1 MSDSPSAVT
10 PVSEPSPELSSAA
23 APAMPLFATCPRGVE
38 PLLLE
43 ELRSLGA
50 ASVKETVGGIHASG
64 DLAFAYKACLW
75 SRLASRILMPLQ
87 RFPLSGGSGPHAGS
101 EQLYA
106 AAHAIDWPELFDA
119 RFSFAIEV
127 AGRSQIVTHS
137 HYAALKVKDAVADR
151 FRAAVGKRPDVDAEA
166 PDIRIHLHLD
176 GEFATLSL
184 DLAGES
190 LHQRGYRHRGVTAP
204 LKENLAAAL
213 LLRAGWPAIAARGGG
228 LLDPMCGSGTLVI
241 EAGWIAA
248 DIAPGLLRE
257 RWGFAAWN
265 EHQPKLWRTLRE
277 QAEGRRERGLKAEL
291 PALVGRDLDPAAI
304 SAARTNGQR
313 AGLTGK
319 VDFTVGDA
327 TAATPPAGA
336 PGLVICNPPYGE
348 RLANEAELVKLHSLY
363 GSRLKAA
370 FGAWR
375 AALFTGR
382 PDLGHR
388 LGLRADK
395 LYAFYNG
402 ALPCK
407 LLLMDVHAQAANA
420 APPAPVSERPTEG
433 SEPDSST
440 ALAVSRP
447 SPLGSG
453 ERKEVA
459 PDFANRLRKNLSHLN
474 KWAKR
479 SGVSN
484 YRLYDADL
492 KDYAVAVDLYA
503 TPERHAVVQEYAP
516 PKTIEPAAAE
526 RRLREALTVIQQV
539 LELPSANLHYK
550 LRRAQ
555 KGPSQYQ
562 RQADTERY
570 HIVQEHGAKLW
581 VNFDDYLDTGLFLD
595 HRPMRLRLQKECAG
609 KRFLNLFCYTG
620 AATVQA
626 AVGGA
631 AQTLSV
637 DLSNTYLDWLAQN
650 LELNQI
656 ACTEVDGRG
665 PLPTRLPAHATLR
678 ADCLE
683 WLARTA
689 ADPRAPQFDVIFC
702 DPPTFSNSKKMEDS
716 WDVQRDHAALIADAM
731 RLLAPGGVLYF
742 SCNRQRF
749 KLDALEGYQVRDIS
763 PQTLDEDFKRPPP
776 AHRCWR
782 ITA

>member
-1 MSDSPSAVT
+1 MSDSQ
-10 PVSEPSPELSSAA
+10 SEAPEASPAL
-23 APAMPLFATCPRGVE
+23 PYFATCPRGVE

-43 ELRSLGA
+43 ELRGFGA
-50 ASVKETVGGIHASG
+50 ASVKETVGGIHATG

-87 RFPLSGGSGPHAGS
+87 RFALTGGSGPHAGS
-101 EQLYA
+101 EALYA

-119 RFSFAIEV
+119 RYSFAIEV
-127 AGRSQIVTHS
+127 AGRSQVVTHS

-176 GEFATLSL
+176 GEHATLSL

-248 DIAPGLLRE
+248 DTAPGLLRE
-257 RWGFAAWN
+257 RWGFSAWN

-277 QAEGRRERGLKAEL
+277 QAETRRERGLKGAL
-291 PALVGRDLDPAAI
+291 PPLVGRDLDPAAI

-327 TAATPPAGA
+327 TAALPPAGE

-363 GSRLKAA
+363 GSRLKSE
-370 FGAWR
+370 FGGWK

-395 LYAFYNG
+395 MYSFFNG

-407 LLLMDVHAQAANA
+407 LLLIDVHAANVLAPRPEPVEVGSAAHEESPAFSA
-420 APPAPVSERPTEG
+420 APAVPPA
-433 SEPDSST
+433 
-440 ALAVSRP
+440 AK
-447 SPLGSG
+447 G

-492 KDYAVAVDLYA
+492 KDYAVAVDLYN

-570 HIVQEHGAKLW
+570 HVATEHGAKLW
-581 VNFDDYLDTGLFLD
+581 VNFDDYLDTGVFLD
-595 HRPMRLRLQKECAG
+595 HRPMRLRLQKEAAG
-609 KRFLNLFCYTG
+609 KRLLNLFCYTG

-631 AQTLSV
+631 VQTLSV

-650 LELNQI
+650 LELNQFS
-656 ACTEVDGRG
+656 CEEVDGRG
-665 PLPTRLPAHATLR
+665 ALPSRLPPHATLR

-689 ADPRAPQFDVIFC
+689 ADPRAPKFDLIFC

-749 KLDALEGYQVRDIS
+749 KLDALEEYEVRDIS

-782 ITA
+782 ITARV

>member
-1 MSDSPSAVT
+1 MSDALPEVQDPT
-10 PVSEPSPELSSAA
+10 PEQEAAA
-23 APAMPLFATCPRGVE
+23 APLPLFATCPKGVE

-43 ELRSLGA
+43 ELRQLGA
-50 ASVKETVGGIHASG
+50 VSVKETVGGIHATG

-75 SRLASRILMPLQ
+75 SRLASRILLPLQ
-87 RFPLSGGSGPHAGS
+87 RFPLTGGSGPHAGS
-101 EQLYA
+101 DALYA
-106 AAHAIDWPELFDA
+106 AAHAIDWPDLFDA
-119 RFSFAIEV
+119 RYSFAIEV
-127 AGRSQIVTHS
+127 AGRSQIVTHT

-151 FRAAVGKRPDVDAEA
+151 FRAAVGKRPDVNAEA

-176 GEFATLSL
+176 GENATLSL

-213 LLRAGWPAIAARGGG
+213 LLRAGWPAIAARGGA

-241 EAGWIAA
+241 EAGWMAA
-248 DIAPGLLRE
+248 DIAPGLMRE
-257 RWGFAAWN
+257 RWGFNAWN
-265 EHQPKLWRTLRE
+265 EHQPRLWRTLRE
-277 QAEGRRERGLKAEL
+277 QAETRRERGLKSAL
-291 PALVGRDLDPAAI
+291 PPLAGRDLDGAAI

-313 AGLTGK
+313 SGLTGK
-319 VDFTVGDA
+319 VDFVVGDA
-327 TAATPPAGA
+327 TVAVPPAGE

-363 GSRLKAA
+363 GSRLKSE
-370 FGAWR
+370 FGGWK

-388 LGLRADK
+388 LGLRAEK
-395 LYAFYNG
+395 MYSFFNG

-407 LLLMDVHAQAANA
+407 LLLIDVHAGNALVPRPDLAEVGSAAHEETPAFSVEPGA
-420 APPAPVSERPTEG
+420 AATPK
-433 SEPDSST
+433 
-440 ALAVSRP
+440 
-447 SPLGSG
+447 G

-479 SGVSN
+479 TGVSN

-492 KDYAVAVDLYA
+492 KDYAVAVDLYS

-570 HIVQEHGAKLW
+570 HVVAEHGAKLW

-595 HRPMRLRLQKECAG
+595 HRPMRLRLQKEAAG
-609 KRFLNLFCYTG
+609 KRLLNLFCYTG

-637 DLSNTYLDWLAQN
+637 DLSNTYLDWLLQN
-650 LELNQI
+650 LELNRI
-656 ACTEVDGRG
+656 AGEEVDGRG
-665 PLPTRLPAHATLR
+665 ALPARLPAHATLR

-683 WLARTA
+683 WLQRTA
-689 ADPRAPQFDVIFC
+689 ADPRAPKFDLIFC

-749 KLDALEGYQVRDIS
+749 KLDPLEDYEVRDIT

-782 ITA
+782 ITNRVWAA

>member
-1 MSDSPSAVT
+1 
-10 PVSEPSPELSSAA
+10 
-23 APAMPLFATCPRGVE
+23 
-38 PLLLE
+38 
-43 ELRSLGA
+43 
-50 ASVKETVGGIHASG
+50 
-64 DLAFAYKACLW
+64 
-75 SRLASRILMPLQ
+75 
-87 RFPLSGGSGPHAGS
+87 
-101 EQLYA
+101 
-106 AAHAIDWPELFDA
+106 
-119 RFSFAIEV
+119 
-127 AGRSQIVTHS
+127 
-137 HYAALKVKDAVADR
+137 
-151 FRAAVGKRPDVDAEA
+151 
-166 PDIRIHLHLD
+166 
-176 GEFATLSL
+176 
-184 DLAGES
+184 
-190 LHQRGYRHRGVTAP
+190 
-204 LKENLAAAL
+204 
-213 LLRAGWPAIAARGGG
+213 
-228 LLDPMCGSGTLVI
+228 
-241 EAGWIAA
+241 
-248 DIAPGLLRE
+248 
-257 RWGFAAWN
+257 
-265 EHQPKLWRTLRE
+265 
-277 QAEGRRERGLKAEL
+277 
-291 PALVGRDLDPAAI
+291 
-304 SAARTNGQR
+304 
-313 AGLTGK
+313 
-319 VDFTVGDA
+319 
-327 TAATPPAGA
+327 
-336 PGLVICNPPYGE
+336 
-348 RLANEAELVKLHSLY
+348 
-363 GSRLKAA
+363 
-370 FGAWR
+370 
-375 AALFTGR
+375 
-382 PDLGHR
+382 
-388 LGLRADK
+388 
-395 LYAFYNG
+395 
-402 ALPCK
+402 
-407 LLLMDVHAQAANA
+407 
-420 APPAPVSERPTEG
+420 
-433 SEPDSST
+433 
-440 ALAVSRP
+440 
-447 SPLGSG
+447 
-453 ERKEVA
+453 
-459 PDFANRLRKNLSHLN
+459 
-474 KWAKR
+474 
-479 SGVSN
+479 
-484 YRLYDADL
+484 
-492 KDYAVAVDLYA
+492 
-503 TPERHAVVQEYAP
+503 
-516 PKTIEPAAAE
+516 
-526 RRLREALTVIQQV
+526 ALTVIQQV

>member
-10 PVSEPSPELSSAA
+10 PASEPSPDLSSAA
-23 APAMPLFATCPRGVE
+23 TPAMPLFATCPRGVE

-43 ELRSLGA
+43 ELRGLGA

-176 GEFATLSL
+176 GDHATLSL

-327 TAATPPAGA
+327 TAATPPAGT

-370 FGAWR
+370 FGGWR

-395 LYAFYNG
+395 LYSFYNG

-407 LLLMDVHAQAANA
+407 LLLMDVHAQAAGA
-420 APPAPVSERPTEG
+420 APALVSEQMTEG
-433 SEPDSST
+433 SEPDSGT
-440 ALAVSRP
+440 ALAVSKP

-689 ADPRAPQFDVIFC
+689 ADPRRPTFDVIFC
-702 DPPTFSNSKKMEDS
+702 DPPTFSNSKKMDDS

>member
-1 MSDSPSAVT
+1 MSDSLPDVT
-10 PVSEPSPELSSAA
+10 DSPAA
-23 APAMPLFATCPRGVE
+23 LPFFATCPKGVE

-43 ELRSLGA
+43 ELRGLGA
-50 ASVKETVGGIHASG
+50 ASVKETVGGVHATG

-75 SRLASRILMPLQ
+75 SRLASRILMPLS
-87 RFPLSGGSGPHAGS
+87 RFPLTGGSGPHAGS
-101 EQLYA
+101 EALYVG
-106 AAHAIDWPELFDA
+106 AHAIDWPHLFDA
-119 RFSFAIEV
+119 RNSFAIEV
-127 AGRSQIVTHS
+127 AGRSQIVTHT

-176 GEFATLSL
+176 GENATLSL

-190 LHQRGYRHRGVTAP
+190 LHQRGYRQRGVTAP

-213 LLRAGWPAIAARGGG
+213 LIRAGWPAIAARGGA

-241 EAGWIAA
+241 EAGWMAA
-248 DIAPGLLRE
+248 DVAPGLMRE
-257 RWGFAAWN
+257 RWGFSAWN

-277 QAEGRRERGLKAEL
+277 QAETRRERGLKDAL
-291 PALVGRDLDPAAI
+291 PALAGRDVDPASV
-304 SAARTNGQR
+304 SAARRNGQQ

-319 VDFTVGDA
+319 VDFTVADA
-327 TAATPPAGA
+327 TAAVPPPGE

-363 GSRLKAA
+363 GSRLKGE
-370 FGAWR
+370 FGGWK

-395 LYAFYNG
+395 MYSFFNG

-407 LLLMDVHAQAANA
+407 LLLIDVHAGG
-420 APPAPVSERPTEG
+420 ERSG
-433 SEPDSST
+433 SG
-440 ALAVSRP
+440 A
-447 SPLGSG
+447 SPLLQEDVVGGGLPPTSTVCT
-453 ERKEVA
+453 RAEVA

-479 SGVSN
+479 TGVAN

-492 KDYAVAVDLYA
+492 KDYAVAVDLYS

-516 PKTIEPAAAE
+516 PKTIEPATAE

-555 KGPSQYQ
+555 KGPAQYQ
-562 RQADTERY
+562 RQAETERY
-570 HIVQEHGAKLW
+570 HVAAEHGAKLW
-581 VNFDDYLDTGLFLD
+581 VNFDDYLDTGVFLD
-595 HRPMRLRLQKECAG
+595 HRPMRLRIQKEAAG

-650 LELNQI
+650 LELNKFG
-656 ACTEVDGRG
+656 CEEVDGRG
-665 PLPTRLPAHATLR
+665 SLPSRLPPHATLR

-689 ADPRAPQFDVIFC
+689 ADPRAPKFDLIFC
-702 DPPTFSNSKKMEDS
+702 DPPTFSNSKKMDDS
-716 WDVQRDHAALIADAM
+716 WDVQRDHAALIADALA
-731 RLLAPGGVLYF
+731 LLAPGGVLYF

-749 KLDALEGYQVRDIS
+749 KLEPREDWQVRDITA
-763 PQTLDEDFKRPPP
+763 QTLDEDFKRPPP
-776 AHRCWR
+776 AHRCWQ
-782 ITA
+782 ITRAA